1 MLSVC
6 ILDRYPRSQVD
17 RITVSAPNEQNR
29 LGRSEVHHGSEGRRD
44 PPKHAEGRTL
54 PEPEEDDWR
63 NIAIT
68 LIIRTYRCELNRK
81 ESEFEC

>member
-1 MLSVC
+1 MASEVGLAFSSNV
-6 ILDRYPRSQVD
+6 IRLHFGSLPRSEVD
-17 RITVSAPNEQNR
+17 RITVSPPNEQNR
-29 LGRSEVHHGSEGRRD
+29 LGSAEVHQGSEERRD

-68 LIIRTYRCELNRK
+68 LK
-81 ESEFEC
+81 MPA